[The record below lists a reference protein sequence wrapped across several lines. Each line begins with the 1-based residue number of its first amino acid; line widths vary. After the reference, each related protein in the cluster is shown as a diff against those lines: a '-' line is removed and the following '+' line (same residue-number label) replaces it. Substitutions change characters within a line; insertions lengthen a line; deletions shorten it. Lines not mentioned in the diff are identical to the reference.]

1 MRFINKARENY
12 HYRKAMRCFAQA
24 NKNLDNK
31 QIWHGWIMSFYRH
44 WEKYNDLLGK
54 RLGII

>member
-1 MRFINKARENY
+1 MRFINKVRENY
-12 HYRKAMRCFAQA
+12 HYRKAMRCFDQA

-31 QIWHGWIMSFYRH
+31 YIWLRWMDIFHKH

>member
-1 MRFINKARENY
+1 MRFINKVRENY
-12 HYRKAMRCFAQA
+12 HYRKAKKCFDRA
-24 NKNLDNK
+24 NDNRDNQ
-31 QIWHGWIMSFYRH
+31 QIWIHQIMMFFKH